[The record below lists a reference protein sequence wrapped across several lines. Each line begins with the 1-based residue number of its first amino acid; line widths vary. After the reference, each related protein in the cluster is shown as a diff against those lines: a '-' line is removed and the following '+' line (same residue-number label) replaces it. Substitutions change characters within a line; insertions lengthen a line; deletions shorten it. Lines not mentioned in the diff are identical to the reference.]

1 VGEVLAEEE
10 ACTSQIGIVE
20 FGIPDPRI
28 ASTYNAFVSSSDG
41 AELPFE
47 YLDHPADIGFRAYGR
62 SLPGLFANCAHALVS
77 LILDASHID
86 PLEQIV
92 ITDEG
97 IDQESLL
104 VNFLNEVLYYI
115 DGKRL
120 ALGQFT
126 VLALDENYI
135 NCIAQGEPRDRE
147 RHPGKLV
154 VKAVTYHQL
163 RVARQGDHYIAEV
176 YVDI

>member
-1 VGEVLAEEE
+1 
-10 ACTSQIGIVE
+10 
-20 FGIPDPRI
+20 
-28 ASTYNAFVSSSDG
+28 VSSSDG
-41 AELPFE
+41 TELPFE

-62 SLPGLFANCAHALVS
+62 SLPGLFESCAHALVS

-92 ITDEG
+92 ITAEG

-120 ALGQFT
+120 AFARFT
-126 VLALDENYI
+126 VSTLDENYI
-135 NCIAQGEPRDRE
+135 NCIALGEPRDRE
-147 RHPGKLV
+147 RHPGKLI

-163 RVARQGDHYIAEV
+163 RLARQDDHYIAEV